1 MRKIYNPASE
11 KTWTGFY
18 TKQAQIGGGFVGMPY
33 QRGAGIGSIFRGLF
47 RALLPALTSVGKTV
61 GKQALTTGAQIAS
74 DIVAGESIKEA
85 AKNRSRQG
93 AAKLFQ
99 AAADNLQQGGRKRKR
114 VAKSKPKKRTK
125 LTDQLGFY
133 LK

>member
-1 MRKIYNPASE
+1 MRKIYNPASD
-11 KTWTGFY
+11 KAWAGFY
-18 TKQAQIGGGFVGMPY
+18 TKQAQRGGGFVGMPY
-33 QRGAGIGSIFRGLF
+33 QRGAGIGSLFRGLF
-47 RALLPALTSVGKTV
+47 RALLPALSTVGKTV

-74 DIVAGESIKEA
+74 DIVAGEGIKEA
-85 AKNRSRQG
+85 AKKRGRQG

-114 VAKSKPKKRTK
+114 ATNKPKKRTK
-125 LTDQLGFY
+125 VTDQLGFY